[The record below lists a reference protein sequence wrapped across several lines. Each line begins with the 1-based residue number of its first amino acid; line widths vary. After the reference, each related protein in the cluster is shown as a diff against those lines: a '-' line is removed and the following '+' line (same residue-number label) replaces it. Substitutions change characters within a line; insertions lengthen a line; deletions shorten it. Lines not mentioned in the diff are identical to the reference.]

1 MPFDAAQTVETPLQR
16 EARVRAKTGGSQ
28 ERFERAC
35 RFLAGG
41 VSTSLRR
48 NARPYPLYFEAGLGS
63 RVVDVDGNRYLDYG
77 LAWGPLILG
86 HSPQSW
92 SRLSPAHAAR
102 IHVRRPARPRTG
114 GVRALCE
121 IIPCAE
127 QVCFAS
133 SGTEIVQLAL
143 RLARAATGRRTI
155 LKFEGTI
162 TDGPTGSWLAT
173 IRRRRRL
180 LPPAEADRCRTG
192 AAATRPPRDRAVE

>member
-1 MPFDAAQTVETPLQR
+1 MLFDAAQTVETPLQR

-28 ERFERAC
+28 DRYERAR

-86 HSPQSW
+86 HSPPE
-92 SRLSPAHAAR
+92 LVAA
-102 IHVRRPARPRTG
+102 VAGSLRRGFTFGAQHDLELEVSER
-114 GVRALCE
+114 LCE

-133 SGTEIVQLAL
+133 SGTGIVQLAL

-155 LKFEGTI
+155 LKFEGHY
-162 TDGPTGSWLAT
+162 TDGPTGSSLAT

-180 LPPAEADRCRTG
+180 LPPADARSVSDWGSCHT
-192 AAATRPPRDRAVE
+192 TTW